1 MANGQLTSANG
12 LDTVVEPGPDG
23 QRTLSGGSAHG
34 QSRVSGMG
42 NQGSYEQ
49 RDLREAV
56 GSFMLAQQAYR
67 RSPSTIAAYRRA
79 FDGFGNF
86 FERQFGRVPQVADL
100 TPEIGRHYLVH
111 LQRRVRYE
119 DHPSRRPGGRLSPA
133 TINQE
138 TRCLRAFANWLHK
151 ESWTPTHQL
160 FRLELPRVPLR
171 EIKPLSRSEVGRI
184 LQMLDTGFARD
195 RRLAAMVA
203 ALYDTGMRSSELA
216 GLRLNDIRYETGEIG
231 VFGKGSKERTVV
243 AGRQTLRLILRY
255 IDCRPEGLGKA
266 VDRVFLTRTGRP
278 LNKNGISRIF
288 SRLRDRC
295 GIPRVHAHLLRHSF
309 AVQFLRNSGD
319 VLTLQRL
326 MGHASIASTNRYV
339 SLANADLVNVH
350 RRASPLDNEE

>member
-1 MANGQLTSANG
+1 MANVQLTSANG
-12 LDTVVEPGPDG
+12 LDTFTELEPDG
-23 QRTLSGGSAHG
+23 HQTLSGGSARG
-34 QSRVSGMG
+34 RSRVSDMG
-42 NQGSYEQ
+42 YQDSYEK

-67 RSPSTIAAYRRA
+67 RSPSTIATYRRA
-79 FDGFGNF
+79 LNGFGSF
-86 FERQFGRVPQVADL
+86 FERQFGRVPLVADL
-100 TPEIGRHYLVH
+100 TPESGRHYLVH
-111 LQRRVRYE
+111 LQSRFRYE

-151 ESWTPTHQL
+151 EAWTKTHQL
-160 FRLELPRVPLR
+160 SRLELPRVPLR
-171 EIKPLSRSEVGRI
+171 EIKPLSRSEIGRI
-184 LQMLDTGFARD
+184 LQMLNTGFARD

-203 ALYDTGMRSSELA
+203 VLYDTGMRSSELA
-216 GLRLNDIRYETGEIG
+216 GLQLTDIRYGTGEIG
-231 VFGKGSKERTVV
+231 VFGKGNKERTVV
-243 AGRQTLRLILRY
+243 AGRRTLRLLLRY
-255 IDCRPEGLGKA
+255 LDCRPEGLGKA

-288 SRLRDRC
+288 SRLRERC
-295 GIPRVHAHLLRHSF
+295 GISRLHAHLLRHSF

-326 MGHASIASTNRYV
+326 MGHASLASTNRYV
-339 SLANADLVNVH
+339 SLAKADLVNVH